1 MRRSTVACV
10 LPSSLAPLIL
20 LGLSLASPSVASAQT
35 AVAPVEEERE
45 PSRSRRVREA
55 EEEPWTQEQAEARQ
69 RRRNLV
75 QRDEP
80 SGEDDGSYY
89 DGGRDAEPYDPQ
101 ARERARHTGGGV
113 SARSVGLAL
122 TISGLVV
129 GLTGA
134 AVGVAGTAAED
145 KTTTIVGAFIGL
157 GGGALSVTGL
167 IINLTASSGAQAAA
181 DPALGVAIGPGS
193 ASLFGSF

>member
-1 MRRSTVACV
+1 MSSVAVPLCV
-10 LPSSLAPLIL
+10 
-20 LGLSLASPSVASAQT
+20 LGLSLAAPSVASAQT
-35 AVAPVEEERE
+35 AVAPVEEEPQ
-45 PSRSRRVREA
+45 PSRSRRVPEA

-89 DGGRDAEPYDPQ
+89 DGGRDEEPYDPQ
-101 ARERARHTGGGV
+101 ERERSRHTGGGGV

-134 AVGVAGTAAED
+134 AVGIAGTAAED
-145 KTTTIVGAFIGL
+145 QTTTIVGAFIGL

-167 IINLTASSGAQAAA
+167 IINLTATGGAQAAA
-181 DPALGVAIGPGS
+181 EPSMGVAIGPGS

>member
-1 MRRSTVACV
+1 MRRSSAA
-10 LPSSLAPLIL
+10 LALAPVAFS
-20 LGLSLASPSVASAQT
+20 LGVLGFSFASPSVALAQT
-35 AVAPVEEERE
+35 PAAPAEDAE
-45 PSRSRRVREA
+45 PPRSRRVREA
-55 EEEPWTQEQAEARQ
+55 EEEPWSEEQVEAR
-69 RRRNLV
+69 RRRRSLV

-80 SGEDDGSYY
+80 SEEDDGSYY
-89 DGGRDAEPYDPQ
+89 DGGRDQEPYDPQ
-101 ARERARHTGGGV
+101 ERERARHTGGGGV

-134 AVGVAGTAAED
+134 AVGIAGTAAED

-167 IINLTASSGAQAAA
+167 IINLTASSGAQAST